1 MSNFTADQLALQ
13 AHIEAENA
21 AFVARCEAEGATW
34 YCTTVSDPAHW
45 AKVGIF
51 TIEQYER
58 DSLISYIS
66 EAHKDAYGFRPR
78 GYNYSEWSFEALQE
92 EADRMSE
99 AASREFQR
107 KEQADQEAVAEF
119 EAQVQSNLDMGA
131 ADRDTAIRWILEA
144 QGELE
149 VLWDDAGYAC
159 YIMGLPYSME
169 DVLRPVLNTMRNES
183 VSEIA

>member
-1 MSNFTADQLALQ
+1 MSQFTADQLALQ
-13 AHIEAENA
+13 AHIEAANA
-21 AFVARCEAEGATW
+21 KFVAECEASGATW

-45 AKVGIF
+45 AEYGVF

-66 EAHKDAYGFRPR
+66 DAHKDAYGFRPR
-78 GYNYSEWSFEALQE
+78 GYNYEGWTLEQLQE

-99 AASREFQR
+99 AVARAIQE
-107 KEQADQEAVAEF
+107 EQERDARAVAEF

-144 QGELE
+144 EGDLE

-169 DVLRPVLNTMRNES
+169 DVLRPVLNTMRNEA
-183 VSEIA
+183 VEAA

>member
-1 MSNFTADQLALQ
+1 MSQFTADQLALQ
-13 AHIEAENA
+13 AHIEAANA
-21 AFVARCEAEGATW
+21 KFVAECEASGATAW
-34 YCTTVSDPAHW
+34 CTTVSDPAHW
-45 AKVGIF
+45 ANYGIF

-66 EAHKDAYGFRPR
+66 DAHKDAYGFRPR
-78 GYNYSEWSFEALQE
+78 GYNYAEWSMEALQE

-99 AASREFQR
+99 AVAREIDR
-107 KEQADQEAVAEF
+107 QAEADREAVAEF

-144 QGELE
+144 QGDLE

-159 YIMGLPYSME
+159 YLMGLPYSME
-169 DVLRPVLNTMRNES
+169 DVLRPVLNTMRNEA
-183 VSEIA
+183 VEAA